1 MSNSNNNDNRG
12 TTIGGGL
19 NILGV
24 VEIVF
29 IILKLLGI
37 INWSWWIVLI
47 PLWIDLGITLLI
59 ILVIIIVAI
68 IMDNKRK

>member
-1 MSNSNNNDNRG
+1 MDNSNNNRSSAA
-12 TTIGGGL
+12 GGGL
-19 NILGV
+19 SILGV

-47 PLWIDLGITLLI
+47 PLWIDLGITLLV
-59 ILVIIIVAI
+59 ILFIIVAI
-68 IMDNKRK
+68 IMTNKRK

>member
-1 MSNSNNNDNRG
+1 MDNSNNNRSSAA
-12 TTIGGGL
+12 GGGL

-68 IMDNKRK
+68 IKANKRK

>member
-1 MSNSNNNDNRG
+1 MSDSNNNGR
-12 TTIGGGL
+12 TAAGGGL
-19 NILGV
+19 SILGV

-47 PLWIDLGITLLI
+47 PLWIDLGITLLV
-59 ILVIIIVAI
+59 ILFIIVAI
-68 IMDNKRK
+68 IMANKRK

>member
-1 MSNSNNNDNRG
+1 MDNSNNNRSPAA
-12 TTIGGGL
+12 GGGL
-19 NILGV
+19 SILGV

-47 PLWIDLGITLLI
+47 PLWIDLGVSLLI
-59 ILVIIIVAI
+59 ILIIIIVAI
-68 IMDNKRK
+68 IMANKRK

>member
-1 MSNSNNNDNRG
+1 MDNSNNNRSSAA
-12 TTIGGGL
+12 GGGFS
-19 NILGV
+19 ILGV

-47 PLWIDLGITLLI
+47 PLWIDLGITLLV
-59 ILVIIIVAI
+59 ILFIIVAI
-68 IMDNKRK
+68 IMANKRK

>member
-1 MSNSNNNDNRG
+1 MDNSNNNRG
-12 TTIGGGL
+12 TTAGGGL

-47 PLWIDLGITLLI
+47 PLWIDLGITLLV
-59 ILVIIIVAI
+59 ILVIIVAI
-68 IMDNKRK
+68 IIDNKRE

>member
-1 MSNSNNNDNRG
+1 MDNYNNNNRSSAA
-12 TTIGGGL
+12 GGGL
-19 NILGV
+19 SILGV

-47 PLWIDLGITLLI
+47 PLWIDLGITLLT
-59 ILVIIIVAI
+59 ILIIIIVAI
-68 IMDNKRK
+68 IMANKRK

>member
-1 MSNSNNNDNRG
+1 MDNSNNNRSSAA
-12 TTIGGGL
+12 GGGL
-19 NILGV
+19 GILRV

-47 PLWIDLGITLLI
+47 PLWIDLGVSLLI

-68 IMDNKRK
+68 IMANKRK

>member
-1 MSNSNNNDNRG
+1 MDNSNNNRSPAAGD
-12 TTIGGGL
+12 GL
-19 NILGV
+19 GILGV

-68 IMDNKRK
+68 IMANKRK

>member
-1 MSNSNNNDNRG
+1 MSNSNNNNNRG
-12 TTIGGGL
+12 TTAGGGL

-47 PLWIDLGITLLI
+47 PLWIDLGVTLLV
-59 ILVIIIVAI
+59 ILVIIVAI
-68 IMDNKRK
+68 IIDNKRK

>member
-1 MSNSNNNDNRG
+1 MDNSNNNRSSAA
-12 TTIGGGL
+12 GGGL
-19 NILGV
+19 SILGV

-47 PLWIDLGITLLI
+47 PLWIELGITLLI

-68 IMDNKRK
+68 IMANKRK

>member
-1 MSNSNNNDNRG
+1 MDNSNNNRSSAA
-12 TTIGGGL
+12 GGGL

-47 PLWIDLGITLLI
+47 PLWIDLGITLLV
-59 ILVIIIVAI
+59 ILVIIVTI
-68 IMDNKRK
+68 IIDNKRK

>member
-1 MSNSNNNDNRG
+1 MSNSNNNRG
-12 TTIGGGL
+12 TAAGGGL
-19 NILGV
+19 GILGV

-47 PLWIDLGITLLI
+47 PLWIDFIADRKTFKAPFDELPLI
-59 ILVIIIVAI
+59 EPIP
-68 IMDNKRK
+68 K

>member
-1 MSNSNNNDNRG
+1 MDNSNNNRSSAA
-12 TTIGGGL
+12 GGGL
-19 NILGV
+19 SILGV

-47 PLWIDLGITLLI
+47 PLWIDLGITLLV
-59 ILVIIIVAI
+59 ILFIIVAI
-68 IMDNKRK
+68 IMPNKRK

>member
-1 MSNSNNNDNRG
+1 MDNSNNNRSSAA
-12 TTIGGGL
+12 GGGL
-19 NILGV
+19 SILGV

-47 PLWIDLGITLLI
+47 PLWIDLGITLLV
-59 ILVIIIVAI
+59 ILFIIVAI
-68 IMDNKRK
+68 IMANKRK

>member
-47 PLWIDLGITLLI
+47 PLWIDLGITLLV
-59 ILVIIIVAI
+59 ILIIIVAI

>member
-1 MSNSNNNDNRG
+1 MSNSNNNNNRG
-12 TTIGGGL
+12 TTAGGGL

-59 ILVIIIVAI
+59 ILVIIVAI

>member
-1 MSNSNNNDNRG
+1 MSDSNNNRSSAA
-12 TTIGGGL
+12 GGGL

-47 PLWIDLGITLLI
+47 PLWIDLGITLLV
-59 ILVIIIVAI
+59 ILVIIVAI
-68 IMDNKRK
+68 IIDNKRK

>member
-1 MSNSNNNDNRG
+1 MDNSNNNRNSAA
-12 TTIGGGL
+12 GGGL
-19 NILGV
+19 SILGV

-47 PLWIDLGITLLI
+47 PLWIDLGVTLLA
-59 ILVIIIVAI
+59 ILIIIIVAI
-68 IMDNKRK
+68 IMANKRK

>member
-1 MSNSNNNDNRG
+1 MDNSNNNRNSAA
-12 TTIGGGL
+12 GGGL

-59 ILVIIIVAI
+59 ILVIIVAI

>member
-1 MSNSNNNDNRG
+1 MDNYNNNNRSSAA
-12 TTIGGGL
+12 GGGL
-19 NILGV
+19 SILGV

-37 INWSWWIVLI
+37 INWSWWIGLI

-59 ILVIIIVAI
+59 ILAIIIVAI
-68 IMDNKRK
+68 IMANKRK

>member
-1 MSNSNNNDNRG
+1 MDNSNNNRNSAA
-12 TTIGGGL
+12 GGGL
-19 NILGV
+19 SILGV

-47 PLWIDLGITLLI
+47 PLWIDLGITLLV
-59 ILVIIIVAI
+59 ILVIIVAI
-68 IMDNKRK
+68 IMTNKRK

>member
-1 MSNSNNNDNRG
+1 MDNSNNNRSSA
-12 TTIGGGL
+12 TGGGL
-19 NILGV
+19 SILGV

-47 PLWIDLGITLLI
+47 PLWIDLGITLLV
-59 ILVIIIVAI
+59 ILFIIVAI
-68 IMDNKRK
+68 IMANKRK

>member
-1 MSNSNNNDNRG
+1 MDNSNNNRNSAA
-12 TTIGGGL
+12 GGGL
-19 NILGV
+19 SILGV

-47 PLWIDLGITLLI
+47 PLWIELGIKLLI
-59 ILVIIIVAI
+59 IRVIIIVAI
-68 IMDNKRK
+68 IMANKRK